1 MLLVCKME
9 KTIPFQI
16 VGERGNGCARG
27 IWKND
32 IVKQPPRGGGQ
43 GEEGKGRVR

>member
-32 IVKQPPRGGGQ
+32 IVKQPPRGGG
-43 GEEGKGRVR
+43 RVRKEKGG